1 MVSTQA
7 YILQNKSHK
16 YQWYMS
22 VEYRKTY
29 MWVLMSIEGMRK
41 VLSNDHFIFFGRSFT
56 QRGGVYIL
64 SLCHAH
70 PFR

>member
-1 MVSTQA
+1 
-7 YILQNKSHK
+7 
-16 YQWYMS
+16 MS